1 MRANLSPELQHSAAL
16 ERLQTLRNRQ
26 NLPTHGQGTLRKVAE
41 EFEGLLLE
49 QMVREMRK
57 TVPKT
62 DLLGDRKH
70 EDLFSEMLDSEF
82 VHRMTQRGG
91 LGVADLLMQDW
102 RRAGITD

>member
-1 MRANLSPELQHSAAL
+1 MRTDISPQIQHTAAL
-16 ERLQTLRNRQ
+16 ERLQSLRNRQ
-26 NLPTHGQGTLRKVAE
+26 ELPKNDHGTLKKVAD

-82 VHRMTQRGG
+82 VYRMTQRGG
-91 LGVADLLMQDW
+91 IGIADLLLQDW
-102 RRAGITD
+102 ERAGITR

>member
-1 MRANLSPELQHSAAL
+1 MRTNQSPELQHSAAL

-26 NLPTHGQGTLRKVAE
+26 NLPKNDHGTLKKVAD

-57 TVPKT
+57 TVHKT
-62 DLLGDRKH
+62 ELMGDSKH

-91 LGVADLLMQDW
+91 IGIADMLLKDW
-102 RRAGITD
+102 ERAGFTK